1 MKKKAL
7 KITLISVAVLLLV
20 CLITLYCVA
29 VSIYKG
35 SFNYRCDTKE
45 ESRFSV
51 DDFTSLKAERHTFKS
66 NKGQTLVGYLYENT
80 DDSVKSKGLIVFAHG
95 LGAGG
100 QIGYLDIFDI
110 MIRKGY
116 TVFAYDATA
125 NDESE
130 GDVVGGLPQ
139 GFVDLDYAITYAE
152 TLDKV
157 KDLPTFLLGYSWGG
171 LSVTNALNFHRE
183 VKGVVSLAGW
193 NKSLDL
199 IEHRGI
205 QMVGGF
211 AKVLIPFASVYEF
224 FTYGG
229 KYSSSSSMKSFK
241 NTDCPVMIVHGEKD
255 DNILPK
261 YGYDLYFEKYG
272 DSDRF
277 TFKKYPD
284 RDHDVLHTDDGKLD
298 TELFNEIATF
308 FDSCL

>member
-1 MKKKAL
+1 MKNKAL
-7 KITLISVAVLLLV
+7 KITLISLAAFILV
-20 CLITLYCVA
+20 CVITLYCVA

-45 ESRFSV
+45 ESRFSI
-51 DDFTSLKAERHTFKS
+51 DDFDSLKAERHTFKS
-66 NKGQTLVGYLYENT
+66 NKGQTLVGYLYENVDET
-80 DDSVKSKGLIVFAHG
+80 VSPKGLIVFAHG

-110 MIRKGY
+110 MVRGGY
-116 TVFAYDATA
+116 SVFAYDATA

-130 GDVVGGLPQ
+130 GEVVGGLPQ
-139 GFVDLDYAITYAE
+139 GFVDLDYAVTYAE
-152 TLDKV
+152 TIDRV
-157 KDLPTFLLGYSWGG
+157 KDLPVLFLGYSWGG
-171 LSVTNALNFHRE
+171 LSVTNALNFHKE

-211 AKVLIPFASVYEF
+211 AKALIPFASVYEF

-229 KYSSSSSMKSFK
+229 KYSSSSSMKGLK
-241 NTDCPVMIVHGEKD
+241 NTDCPVMIVRGEKD

-261 YGYDLYFEKYG
+261 YGYDLYYEKYG
-272 DSDRF
+272 NDSRF
-277 TFKKYPD
+277 TFKSYPD
-284 RDHDVLHTDDGKLD
+284 RDHDVLHTADKTLD
-298 TELFNEIATF
+298 VNLFNEVVTF
-308 FDSCL
+308 FNSCL